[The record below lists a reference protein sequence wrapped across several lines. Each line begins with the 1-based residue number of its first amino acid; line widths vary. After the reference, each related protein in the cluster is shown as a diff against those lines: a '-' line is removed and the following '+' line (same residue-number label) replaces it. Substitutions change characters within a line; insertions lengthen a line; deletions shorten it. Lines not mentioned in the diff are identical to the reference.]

1 MTGTDDDQTSTASP
15 NGVNDRRPPP
25 RPQTPATAQ
34 PEPMVFDQHGTMY
47 APTSLSMV
55 SSVYIVDACPM
66 DYVLDKEDTYLV
78 FGDTNLELS
87 LLVSDKALVNLVRMA
102 TRALREVVH
111 ARGHP
116 EPDLAGR
123 EPD

>member
-1 MTGTDDDQTSTASP
+1 MTDIDDQTSAASP
-15 NGVNDRRPPP
+15 NSVTDRRPPP

-55 SSVYIVDACPM
+55 SSVYIVDTCPM
-66 DYVLDKEDTYLV
+66 RYEVDKEDTYLV

-87 LLVSDKALVNLVRMA
+87 LLVSDEALLNLVRLA
-102 TRALREVVH
+102 TRALREVIH
-111 ARGHP
+111 ARGNP
-116 EPDLAGR
+116 NPLGNPPD
-123 EPD
+123 

>member
-1 MTGTDDDQTSTASP
+1 MTGNDDQTSPASAH
-15 NGVNDRRPPP
+15 GVTDRRPPP
-25 RPQTPATAQ
+25 RPQTPTTAQ

-55 SSVYIVDACPM
+55 NSVYIVDTCPM
-66 DYVLDKEDTYLV
+66 RYEQAPEDTYLV

-87 LLVSDKALVNLVRMA
+87 LMVSDKALLNLVRMA

-111 ARGHP
+111 TRGHP
-116 EPDLAGR
+116 EPDLASR

>member
-1 MTGTDDDQTSTASP
+1 MTGTDDQTNAASP
-15 NGVNDRRPPP
+15 QGVTDRRSPP
-25 RPQTPATAQ
+25 RPHTPATAQ

-55 SSVYIVDACPM
+55 SSVYIVDTCPM
-66 DYVLDKEDTYLV
+66 RYEMDKEDTYLV

-87 LLVSDKALVNLVRMA
+87 LMVSDTALLNLVRMV
-102 TRALREVVH
+102 TRALREVIH
-111 ARGHP
+111 TRGHP
-116 EPDLAGR
+116 QPDLASR

>member
-1 MTGTDDDQTSTASP
+1 MTGTNDQTSAGSSHGGT
-15 NGVNDRRPPP
+15 DRRPPP
-25 RPQTPATAQ
+25 RPHTPATAQ
-34 PEPMVFDQHGTMY
+34 PEAMVFDQHGTMY

-55 SSVYIVDACPM
+55 SSFYIVEACPM
-66 DYVLDKEDTYLV
+66 SYERTAEDTWLV

-87 LLVSDKALVNLVRMA
+87 LLISDKALVNVVRVA
-102 TRALREVVH
+102 TRALREVIRT
-111 ARGHP
+111 RGHP